1 MGALERIPAPAL
13 LIGAIISLQV
23 GSAFAITLFP
33 HFGPAGT
40 MFLRMAFGA
49 LLLVGIY
56 RAALLGAAR
65 KQPMGV
71 VILGLTMTVQSAC
84 FYEALDRIP
93 LGLAVAIEFLGPLG
107 LALVTS
113 RRPMDAAFVVI
124 ATVGVL
130 LLTPLGGGDLDP
142 VGMAWAGGAGLG
154 WACFIVASKRLGKA
168 LDGGVGLALAMS
180 VSALVL
186 MPFVGPQTLAI
197 LSDDLALLVPVLA
210 MALFSGAVPFLFEF
224 LALKRMTMTT
234 FGVLIAIEPV
244 IAALVGVI
252 ALGDILTTRAWI
264 AVAII
269 TAAALGAAV
278 LENRGRQGT
287 PPIS

>member
-1 MGALERIPAPAL
+1 M
-13 LIGAIISLQV
+13 
-23 GSAFAITLFP
+23 
-33 HFGPAGT
+33 
-40 MFLRMAFGA
+40 
-49 LLLVGIY
+49 
-56 RAALLGAAR
+56 
-65 KQPMGV
+65 
-71 VILGLTMTVQSAC
+71 
-84 FYEALDRIP
+84 
-93 LGLAVAIEFLGPLG
+93 AIEFLGPLG